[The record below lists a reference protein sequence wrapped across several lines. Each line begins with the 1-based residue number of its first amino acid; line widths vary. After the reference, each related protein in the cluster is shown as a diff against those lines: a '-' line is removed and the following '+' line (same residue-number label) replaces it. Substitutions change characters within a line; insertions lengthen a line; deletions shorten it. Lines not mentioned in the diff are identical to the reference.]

1 MYFLNERYFSLF
13 VFEVDFALKIED
25 NVCFLFLE
33 FKLNTKEGTANEKTH
48 LFIFIKFIKK
58 NKRKKTV
65 KQHMKK
71 NE

>member
-1 MYFLNERYFSLF
+1 MYFLNERYFSLL
-13 VFEVDFALKIED
+13 VFEVDFVLKIED

-58 NKRKKTV
+58 NERKKTV
-65 KQHMKK
+65 K
-71 NE
+71 